1 MKPLMIDNY
10 KAACAAGLFRVF
22 GDADR
27 VRIVSAILEQE
38 MSISMLAETVGITEL
53 AVSHHL
59 QVLRQMRLVKARRE
73 GREVSYSIDDPH
85 IIAMFEQGIRYVEE
99 ERIPTERFMG

>member
-1 MKPLMIDNY
+1 MKPLMMDNY
-10 KAACAAGLFRVF
+10 DAVRAAGLFRVL

-38 MSISMLAETVGITEL
+38 ISISMLAEIVGMSE
-53 AVSHHL
+53 ASVSHHL
-59 QVLRQMRLVKARRE
+59 RVLRQTRLVKARRE
-73 GREVSYSIDDPH
+73 GREIYYGIHDLH

-99 ERIPTERFMG
+99 EGIPT